1 MLREELKTTKN
12 NPNHLPNAFHHI
24 LQDTEIE
31 FSILVTSSC
40 RIYQKWTLFQ
50 LDEVRL
56 YWKLLICFQKNCY
69 NPWEKLLRVIEF

>member
-56 YWKLLICFQKNCY
+56 Y
-69 NPWEKLLRVIEF
+69 